1 MSLATNPITN
11 PTANPDAVLGSLNA
25 NPNAILA
32 ADVAV
37 AYKSIFLEFNAA
49 LLGANHFDS

>member
-1 MSLATNPITN
+1 MATNPITN